1 MDGFDARRLARRE
14 VLGLPVYSP
23 GRSPEEVAREFGIA
37 DCVKMASNENPLGPS
52 PLALKAAAAE
62 LERVNVYPDGDSRL
76 LRAALA
82 ARLGLGEEQ
91 VLVTHGADEALDLI
105 AYAFLEPGDRV
116 VLADPTFSSYE
127 LAALTMGAAI
137 DRVPLKD
144 YRQDLPAML
153 ERVGPRTK
161 AVFVCS
167 PLNPTGTAVTEKEW
181 RALLADWP
189 GNVLLV
195 LDEAYVDFVDE
206 EAGWDSLPYLEENPW
221 LVITRTFS
229 KAYGLAGLRVGY
241 AACSPQVREMLE
253 KVKLPFNVNRVGQA
267 AALAALDD
275 EEHLKR
281 SREANQ
287 RGKQRLYR
295 LLEECGFEYVPTQA
309 NFILVRNGDRP
320 DLWEGLLRRGV
331 IVRAGEALGL
341 PGHVRITIGDDA
353 QNDRLEAA
361 LRDLAEAGEAGG
373 GA

>member
-309 NFILVRNGDRP
+309 NFILVRNGDRS